1 VCACVLNDFDGNHL
15 LVKFPIFLGL
25 FVSFVQSSFGAFKLK
40 SDSEAGS
47 IRTGSL
53 FEKNKPKLDVPSTPP
68 ATGFDLLFNEMFSF
82 VHSIQKSFCLQWFGV
97 VGLA

>member
-15 LVKFPIFLGL
+15 LDKFPIFLGL

-68 ATGFDLLFNEMFSF
+68 ATGFDLLFKEICFHLFILSRSLF
-82 VHSIQKSFCLQWFGV
+82 AYSGSVLLV
-97 VGLA
+97 